1 MVGRPT
7 YAEHHNRTLTRL
19 LGNRPYLGCYIL
31 AVTIFSLGI
40 LRDHLYN
47 NALSLQPT
55 YAPLEHPA
63 VRAVAV
69 ALFAFGSVLVV
80 SSMWVLGVTGTYLG
94 DYFGILMD
102 EMVTGF
108 PFNVV
113 SDPMYVGS
121 TANFVAVA
129 LWYAKP
135 AGLLL
140 SVIVWV
146 TYAIALRF
154 EGYVAELT
162 QSFHRQH
169 LQGGGRAQV
178 GECQHGLDAG
188 QGHRLVLGARL
199 RHALAVQAPRAVA
212 VPAVPH
218 GGIRTSTMDLLRC
231 AVRRA
236 LRLGAVLVVV
246 GLFVESLFCGML
258 LDGAPVAV
266 LPWKHVLVV
275 TAHPDDECMFFGPTL
290 QALLARNVSLS
301 ALCLSQGTP
310 RSLHREC
317 RRARRKEAGR
327 TRRKLRGVGRAA
339 GKRDMPRRCVRH
351 ASYTGSF
358 RMA

>member
-1 MVGRPT
+1 MARVVNEVYEKVFGRPT
-7 YAEHHNRTLTRL
+7 GPYEIAGIVDFGQPTLWIAVASILFNPTFWNVFAQNEHHNRTLTRL

-154 EGYVAELT
+154 EGP
-162 QSFHRQH
+162 F
-169 LQGGGRAQV
+169 
-178 GECQHGLDAG
+178 
-188 QGHRLVLGARL
+188 
-199 RHALAVQAPRAVA
+199 
-212 VPAVPH
+212 
-218 GGIRTSTMDLLRC
+218 
-231 AVRRA
+231 
-236 LRLGAVLVVV
+236 
-246 GLFVESLFCGML
+246 
-258 LDGAPVAV
+258 
-266 LPWKHVLVV
+266 
-275 TAHPDDECMFFGPTL
+275 TA
-290 QALLARNVSLS
+290 NIY
-301 ALCLSQGTP
+301 
-310 RSLHREC
+310 
-317 RRARRKEAGR
+317 KEAAERKSASANTASTPARATASSSARAYG
-327 TRRKLRGVGRAA
+327 TRSQS
-339 GKRDMPRRCVRH
+339 KRHVQ
-351 ASYTGSF
+351 
-358 RMA
+358 

>member
-1 MVGRPT
+1 MRRTVGRST
-7 YAEHHNRTLTRL
+7 DAEHHNRTLTRL

-80 SSMWVLGVTGTYLG
+80 TSMWVLGVTGTYLG

-169 LQGGGRAQV
+169 LQGGGRAQD
-178 GECQHGLDAG
+178 GERGGGLE
-188 QGHRLVLGARL
+188 
-199 RHALAVQAPRAVA
+199 
-212 VPAVPH
+212 
-218 GGIRTSTMDLLRC
+218 IRT
-231 AVRRA
+231 
-236 LRLGAVLVVV
+236 
-246 GLFVESLFCGML
+246 
-258 LDGAPVAV
+258 
-266 LPWKHVLVV
+266 
-275 TAHPDDECMFFGPTL
+275 
-290 QALLARNVSLS
+290 N
-301 ALCLSQGTP
+301 
-310 RSLHREC
+310 
-317 RRARRKEAGR
+317 
-327 TRRKLRGVGRAA
+327 
-339 GKRDMPRRCVRH
+339 
-351 ASYTGSF
+351 
-358 RMA
+358 